1 MTVGGIPA
9 VASGVAQRFC
19 FVVEG
24 ADVTT
29 VRGPGFENLFSC
41 FQQGLTEQVIWIHE
55 IAHLY
60 GVDHLDAIPSTINSN
75 AGTTGVY
82 SCSLRN
88 GRPVAK
94 PDGEVMA
101 AIYNHFHDLGVLTP
115 GNRPTTVDV
124 GLSPFFAMS
133 PAVGGFPGSAIAR
146 TSILRVFRQSQL
158 GQVVSGTNTFQILNL
173 RGLVG
178 PTMRIRVL
186 FEPMSN
192 SYSPATNGDTSP
204 STAAIVANAGVDIL
218 GSNGP
223 PGFEYWKTG
232 NQLVSVNWSIP
243 VSQLIPEFT
252 YWMLLEVTPVGFV
265 DATHS
270 TTSC

>member
-88 GRPVAK
+88 GRPVA
-94 PDGEVMA
+94 
-101 AIYNHFHDLGVLTP
+101 
-115 GNRPTTVDV
+115 TVDV

-243 VSQLIPEFT
+243 VSQLIPGFT